1 MSGPARPPEGRE
13 SSQEDDGAQRQEG
26 GQAGTPMW
34 QPEGRAPAPR
44 HPVVE
49 GWRAELSDFFR
60 FVRRP
65 RLTPR
70 LPRRAMPALA
80 TDWMTGLAFGRILR
94 WIVLLWAVNFLVFG
108 PLAAGVAYRS
118 GAEHRFDTVVLP
130 WMLALV
136 WAPVIEELMFRLG
149 MRRPGAALWLLPAFG
164 ALAWFGRSFIAGA
177 FLAVLLAA
185 VLCPRPGRRPAGAS
199 GWQPLLPGV
208 RWSWR
213 WNRRYVACFPW
224 VFHGLT
230 AGFAWLHLFNFSLGA
245 VPWWTWLF
253 LILPQWFTGLALG
266 WLRVRGGMAL
276 AMLVHAGFNAGPMLL
291 LWMFSRMGALG

>member
-1 MSGPARPPEGRE
+1 MNEPARH
-13 SSQEDDGAQRQEG
+13 
-26 GQAGTPMW
+26 T
-34 QPEGRAPAPR
+34 EGRALSHQKEVAPEREDDPALRPASR
-44 HPVVE
+44 HRPLE
-49 GWRAELSDFFR
+49 GWRMELADFWR

-65 RLTPR
+65 RLAPR
-70 LPRRAMPALA
+70 LPHRAMPALA

-94 WIVLLWAVNFLVFG
+94 WVLLLWLVNFLVFG
-108 PLAAGVAYRS
+108 PLAAGIAHRS
-118 GAEHRFDTVVLP
+118 GAEHRFDPVVLP

-164 ALAWFGRSFIAGA
+164 ALAWFGRSFAAGA

-185 VLCPRPGRRPAGAS
+185 VACPRPGSRATAG

-230 AGFAWLHLFNFSLGA
+230 AGFAWLHLFNFALGS
-245 VPWWTWLF
+245 VPWWTWIF

-291 LWMFSRMGALG
+291 LWMFNRMGALG